1 MTVFHQEDGKMER
14 FASAYGRALFPGRY
28 ASRDGMITDGRP
40 TGSGQ
45 PMTLVPGGLELAMG
59 AGIYRVVGAVEELL
73 DGLRQ
78 RAAGW
83 RAKPERGLGTTPV
96 GCG

>member
-1 MTVFHQEDGKMER
+1 MTVFYQEDGKMER

-28 ASRDGMITDGRP
+28 ESRDGVISDGRP
-40 TGSGQ
+40 AGSGQ

-59 AGIYRVVGAVEELL
+59 AGIYRAVGAVEGLL
-73 DGLRQ
+73 AGLRQ

-83 RAKPERGLGTTPV
+83 RTKPERRPGTTPV

>member
-1 MTVFHQEDGKMER
+1 MER
-14 FASAYGRALFPGRY
+14 FASAYGRALYPRRY
-28 ASRDGMITDGRP
+28 GPRDGMNTDGGP

-45 PMTLVPGGLELAMG
+45 PMALASGGLELAMS
-59 AGIYRVVGAVEELL
+59 AGIYQVVVAVEGLL

-78 RAAGW
+78 RLAEW
-83 RAKPERGLGTTPV
+83 RARPERRSRATPV